1 MCWIRR
7 LLPGPGFSPV
17 TTASFARHPSL
28 LRCCVVP
35 VAGSLPGPHTLPPLV
50 PICLL
55 LLKAKLFK
63 RAIFAHA
70 SFKSPTSPTTKRDSG
85 LHACPL
91 RHRHPI
97 TWPVQVPHDRFPSFL
112 SYFPPSSQ
120 ACWPVLPSASNL
132 VTPSTR
138 KRIQSL
144 CPGPKTSLSSP
155 PSALSRRTRLSRA
168 GCLALP

>member
-1 MCWIRR
+1 M
-7 LLPGPGFSPV
+7 

-112 SYFPPSSQ
+112 SYSPPSSQ
-120 ACWPVLPSASNL
+120 ACRPVLPSASNL

-168 GCLALP
+168 DCLALP